1 MRVAL
6 GEEPVRFLQLGVAGF
21 QIRNELRTV
30 VFPAFHLDQ
39 HHAEGFREPDIIL
52 WARAFLGE
60 GEQPVLAGGA
70 APSQIVAKV
79 DQGIQKRLFGERFLL
94 HVRFL
99 CVRHCRWRDCTQ
111 RSTSATGPMRSLGM

>member
-1 MRVAL
+1 MVL
-6 GEEPVRFLQLGVAGF
+6 
-21 QIRNELRTV
+21 
-30 VFPAFHLDQ
+30 PAFHLDQ
-39 HHAEGFREPDIIL
+39 HHTEGFREPDIIL
-52 WARAFLGE
+52 WARAFLCE